1 MEKKRLLPRASLTS
15 PQLGLS
21 GAGLLA
27 LWQHM
32 FGAKNTIDLH
42 FFYMNFTKQKCS
54 FVQKWSQKWALQ
66 LITSEIYRLM
76 KSHNSTCNL
85 FLYIF
90 FFFLRKSGSICSAP
104 ALSLFDEC
112 AFKAVQLKSGL
123 KEEKQQWDLWDT
135 ANAISHG
142 NSSSV
147 WEKQA
152 RHNVA
157 VEWRR
162 HEGVPAW
169 LKRDCDTSKWK
180 LNMIWNLC
188 RIVSISR
195 NPEANS
201 SRD

>member
-1 MEKKRLLPRASLTS
+1 MLFVLIGDHLQSGWKKRLLPRASLTS

-54 FVQKWSQKWALQ
+54 FVQKWSQKWVLQ

-85 FLYIF
+85 SF
-90 FFFLRKSGSICSAP
+90 FFFFRKKWQHLQCTRFLMNVPLKLCSLAP
-104 ALSLFDEC
+104 
-112 AFKAVQLKSGL
+112 FKTGL
-123 KEEKQQWDLWDT
+123 KEEKQQCDLWDT
-135 ANAISHG
+135 ANAISHE

-147 WEKQA
+147 WK
-152 RHNVA
+152 
-157 VEWRR
+157 
-162 HEGVPAW
+162 
-169 LKRDCDTSKWK
+169 TST
-180 LNMIWNLC
+180 
-188 RIVSISR
+188 
-195 NPEANS
+195 A
-201 SRD
+201 